1 MSLHSHW
8 STATDKIFIK
18 KIYDNI
24 GSYINQGTILDLGVE
39 DYNFNCNEFIDN
51 NSIEYWQLEPNRVC
65 ENNDGFFN
73 CTMQECLE
81 MYPGNE
87 NKFDSILDF
96 GVLGWNGIRFSQ
108 KEQEK
113 YVTTIL
119 KLLKPGGLYILHGDR
134 VEVDMEYKINI
145 DKFISPNFELVSV
158 MGFKSH
164 EIIECPRW
172 GTVWD
177 IRFFKKNIKI

>member
-24 GSYINQGTILDLGVE
+24 GSHINQGTILDLGVE
-39 DYNFNCNEFIDN
+39 DYNFNCNEFIGN

-73 CTMQECLE
+73 CTVQECLE

-134 VEVDMEYKINI
+134 VEEDMEYKINI

-177 IRFFKKNIKI
+177 IRFLKKK